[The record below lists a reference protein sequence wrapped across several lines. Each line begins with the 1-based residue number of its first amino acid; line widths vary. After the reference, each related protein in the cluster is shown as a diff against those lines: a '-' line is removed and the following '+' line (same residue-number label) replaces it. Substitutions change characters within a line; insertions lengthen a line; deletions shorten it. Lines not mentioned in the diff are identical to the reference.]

1 MTCSIE
7 SAKRRMNKLLGR
19 PSTPNVGTIASLIQ
33 RLLVNAQDKVIPLS
47 ITCALITIPDTPG
60 LTHADLGDAMEY
72 LGLTLISTHKHIPST
87 VSELSAAYAGSN
99 LGLCTHYTNVD
110 TCEDEEADIPT
121 SHILA
126 LSLTQ
131 HSFSAAYT
139 YMSTAYRSLLE
150 ASSTRFDLGLEHLS
164 SGSDSIE
171 MELQTRCP
179 ARYWS
184 SIFDVIIEIGR
195 ASLRPLTTLLLL
207 GEDAENADFVRTV
220 QEALR
225 ELLPEAS
232 AEEVAAMVLGSGER
246 EADSDGG
253 VVGERISGSSK
264 ILDPLYLAAR
274 GAAEFAKRA
283 QEAPAG
289 CIEPARCAKNSVPP
303 ETGGRLGGLG
313 ESKGEMD
320 DQAPLDLEIVGEKIE
335 LKE

>member
-7 SAKRRMNKLLGR
+7 SAKRRMKKLLGR
-19 PSTPNVGTIASLIQ
+19 PSTPDVGTIASLIQ
-33 RLLVNAQDKVIPLS
+33 PLLVNAQDKVTPLG
-47 ITCALITIPDTPG
+47 IIRALVTIPDTPG
-60 LTHADLGDAMEY
+60 LTHADLGDAMEH
-72 LGLTLISTHKHIPST
+72 LGLTLISTHKHIPSA

-99 LGLCTHYTNVD
+99 IGLCTHYADVD
-110 TCEDEEADIPT
+110 TCEDEEADMPT

-139 YMSTAYRSLLE
+139 YMSAAYRSLLE
-150 ASSTRFDLGLEHLS
+150 ASSTRFDLGMEHLS
-164 SGSDSIE
+164 SGSDFGEIE
-171 MELQTRCP
+171 LEIGCP
-179 ARYWS
+179 TRYWS
-184 SIFDVIIEIGR
+184 RIFEVIIEIGR

-207 GEDAENADFVRTV
+207 GEDAENPDFVRTV

-232 AEEVAAMVLGSGER
+232 AEEVAAMMLVSGER
-246 EADSDGG
+246 KADGDGE
-253 VVGERISGSSK
+253 VVGEQTGGSSEM
-264 ILDPLYLAAR
+264 LDPLYLAAR

-289 CIEPARCAKNSVPP
+289 CVEPARCAKNRGPA
-303 ETGGRLGGLG
+303 ENEGRLGGLG
-313 ESKGEMD
+313 ESEGEMD
-320 DQAPLDLEIVGEKIE
+320 DQAPLDLEAEGEKTE